1 MNFIN
6 NAEMAA
12 LVDAGMAETEVTK
25 STANGVTTTTI
36 YAGCPSSKTSQAQ
49 PPYAKNANGDLL
61 ADGGTVVTTPI
72 WKIRRTIVT
81 ENGDTTTVSTKWAEG
96 AWNDRTTLNYKYL

>member
-6 NAEMAA
+6 YAEMAG
-12 LVDAGMAETEVTK
+12 LVDAGMAETEVIKT
-25 STANGVTTTTI
+25 TENGANITTI
-36 YAGCPSSKTSQAQ
+36 YAGYPSSKTSQAQ

-61 ADGGTVVTTPI
+61 TDGGTVVTTPV
-72 WKIRRTIVT
+72 WKIRRSIVT

-96 AWNDRTTLNYKYL
+96 AWDDRANLNYQYL

>member
-6 NAEMAA
+6 NAEMAG
-12 LVDAGMAETEVTK
+12 LVDAGMAETEVIKTT
-25 STANGVTTTTI
+25 SNGANITTI

-49 PPYAKNANGDLL
+49 PPYAKNDNGDLL
-61 ADGGTVVTTPI
+61 ADGGTVVTTPV

-81 ENGDTTTVSTKWAEG
+81 ENGDTTTVSTMWADG
-96 AWNDRTTLNYKYL
+96 AWENRASLTYQYL